1 MKNNLKRAR
10 SGLPAFFFREAA
22 SENLGICR
30 FLFYGIIFC
39 VYIGADFSQW
49 AEVPKVLWHPI
60 FIFDFFRIPVLP
72 GEILGLLGVVWRVSL
87 LLSCLGLLTRPAT
100 VCSFLAGC
108 YLLGM
113 QNSFAKTHHMEAM
126 LLLILCVLC
135 FSRCGD
141 GFSLDSLLG
150 RAWRWWPFC
159 VRAEGPHSRY
169 NWPVRLV
176 WVIFTLVF
184 CAAGAS
190 KLRNS
195 GLEWITSGYLSS
207 LLLSKGFAGDRVDPV
222 FEWLPFWLGT
232 RPGVCSFLAG
242 ATVFLEFCAP
252 LALINGYFRAVMVSG
267 LFLMVSGFWIVMG
280 IPFPQWLAA
289 FVFWIPWDKAD
300 FNINCGKFFELP
312 GMKKGKFVS
321 SRGIG

>member
-1 MKNNLKRAR
+1 MSIQPNKDWLTVKSNLKRA
-10 SGLPAFFFREAA
+10 SGGLSAFFFKDAT
-22 SENLGICR
+22 SVNLGICR
-30 FLFYGIIFC
+30 FAFYGIIFC
-39 VYIGADFSQW
+39 VYLGVDFSQW
-49 AEVPKVLWHPI
+49 AEVPGVLWHPI
-60 FIFDFFRIPVLP
+60 FIFDFFRIPVFS
-72 GEILGLLGVVWRVSL
+72 GEVLGFLGAVLKASL
-87 LLSCLGLLTRPAT
+87 LLSCVGLLTRPAT
-100 VCSFLAGC
+100 VCSFLAGF
-108 YLLGM
+108 YLFGM

-150 RAWRWWPFC
+150 RAWKRWPFGT
-159 VRAEGPHSRY
+159 RAEKRNSRY

-195 GLEWITSGYLSS
+195 GLEWITSGHLPS

-222 FEWLPFWLGT
+222 IEWLPFWLGS
-232 RPGVCSFLAG
+232 RPWLCSFLAG

-252 LALINGYFRAVMVSG
+252 LALVKGYLRAVIVPG

-289 FVFWIPWDKAD
+289 FVFWVPWDKMGFQHD
-300 FNINCGKFFELP
+300 GPK
-312 GMKKGKFVS
+312 S
-321 SRGIG
+321 Y